1 MQVSLIRQTPVASI
15 LLMLMLVVAAFVR
28 FATAPYGDE
37 LLAGG
42 ATLPGMWVDAF
53 HSKYPAW
60 GTILSA
66 VVVMF
71 VGVGVGRNVTSLGLY
86 QARTTVSIPLY
97 AILSCGIFIASD
109 SLAVALSSYFVLQ
122 MLRYLCG
129 GYVRGTDFNFAF
141 FAGFYAALAPMF
153 YSPALL
159 FALLLP
165 VAVLMFGLSWREIV
179 VMIAGLLLPF
189 AAISYIHWLCGGD
202 FAMPMVALSENFVSH
217 NGYTL
222 WGSESVVALTMM
234 GLSLFVVI
242 CAILSFFG
250 DKRTVALRQRTILAF
265 YIVVFVVACAA
276 FALPSATTGVF
287 MLVALPASV
296 LMPVVL
302 LRLSDAVSNL
312 VIVLF
317 VVLMILH
324 FFVA

>member
-1 MQVSLIRQTPVASI
+1 
-15 LLMLMLVVAAFVR
+15 
-28 FATAPYGDE
+28 
-37 LLAGG
+37 
-42 ATLPGMWVDAF
+42 
-53 HSKYPAW
+53 
-60 GTILSA
+60 
-66 VVVMF
+66 
-71 VGVGVGRNVTSLGLY
+71 
-86 QARTTVSIPLY
+86 
-97 AILSCGIFIASD
+97 
-109 SLAVALSSYFVLQ
+109 
-122 MLRYLCG
+122 
-129 GYVRGTDFNFAF
+129 
-141 FAGFYAALAPMF
+141 MF

-202 FAMPMVALSENFVSH
+202 FAMPMVALFESFVSH